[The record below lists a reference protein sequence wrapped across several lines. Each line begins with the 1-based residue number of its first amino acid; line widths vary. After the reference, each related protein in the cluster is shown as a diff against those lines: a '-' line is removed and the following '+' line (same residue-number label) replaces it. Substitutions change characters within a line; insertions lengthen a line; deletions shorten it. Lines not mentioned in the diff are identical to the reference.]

1 MNTNQ
6 AFAQARDNIKLD
18 RDELD
23 EAIKVHNQ
31 VTEHL
36 KKKGLIVGAF
46 LQGSL
51 ARKTMI
57 KPLRDI
63 DKVVLLA
70 VDYRNRPN
78 GVQDAAN
85 DVARAL
91 AELFPDLVPEIDK
104 HCVKLDFGEHTFS
117 FDIVPAIDLGD
128 DIDIIDTKNNIW
140 KRSNTRELIRVVQQ
154 RNQDCAGN
162 FVHQARLIKQFGRH
176 QLDGC
181 VPGLHLE
188 SLAFP
193 AIPGVMNDDE
203 ALAAALAEGARALA
217 PGGTY
222 FDPTGKDELGRRLD
236 PAVRARAHTVF
247 VTAAAAAADAVRQ
260 RVAGNHNAAIA
271 IWHDMLGDAF
281 PKPDPGQALNALNI
295 ASGVSTTGV
304 VTPSATV
311 KPTSTRSWRPA

>member
-6 AFAQARDNIKLD
+6 AFAQARENIKLD
-18 RDELD
+18 PDELD
-23 EAIKVHNQ
+23 EAIKIHNQ
-31 VTEHL
+31 VTEYL

-57 KPLRDI
+57 SPLRDI

-70 VDYRNRPN
+70 IDYRTRPN

-85 DVARAL
+85 GVANTL
-91 AELFPDLVPEIDK
+91 AELFPELVPEIDK

-128 DIDIIDTKNNIW
+128 DIDIIDTKNNSW

-154 RNQDCAGN
+154 RNKDCAGN
-162 FVHQARLIKQFGRH
+162 FVHQARLIKHFGRH
-176 QLDGC
+176 QLDGYL
-181 VPGLHLE
+181 PGLHLE

-193 AIPGVMNDDE
+193 MIPSTMNDDE
-203 ALAAALAEGARALA
+203 ALAATLAGGARALA

-222 FDPTGKDELGRRLD
+222 FDPTGRDELGRRLD
-236 PAVRARAHTVF
+236 PVVRVRAQPVF
-247 VTAAAAAADAVRQ
+247 VKAAEAAADAVRQ

-271 IWHDMLGDAF
+271 IWHDLLGDAF
-281 PKPDPGQALNALNI
+281 PKPNPGQALNALNLG
-295 ASGVSTTGV
+295 SGVSTSGV
-304 VTPSATV
+304 VTPLATV
-311 KPTSTRSWRPA
+311 KPSSTRSWRPA